1 MPDQEPV
8 NQAPEASGEE
18 AAIQAAN
25 SVNEELKGEAEA
37 ERAIERGGARTA
49 GCTPAT
55 LAIIGLA
62 IVIIVALAVVIIPNL
77 GAGTSSSPAPTN
89 AAAGS
94 ASNVPSAAGV
104 EATASVSTPA
114 SQATS
119 SPAAANLDGD
129 WVLVSGLM
137 NPLTDMP
144 FACSGCSALTV
155 TVDPPEASIDISG
168 TTITG
173 GEYKTGF
180 IATLAGDKCVIEQE
194 AKIDATVSGG
204 VDLNKNYGTLVID
217 GTPTAFHGC
226 DANYQPIPATGPE
239 LGHFSRLFYV
249 KDETLYLCQNL
260 NATFDACTG
269 PNGGATTDPI
279 ATFQR

>member
-1 MPDQEPV
+1 MPDQEDSDQQLG
-8 NQAPEASGEE
+8 N
-18 AAIQAAN
+18 AA
-25 SVNEELKGEAEA
+25 NEELKRQADAESA
-37 ERAIERGGARTA
+37 TKRANARTA

-62 IVIIVALAVVIIPNL
+62 IVIIVALAIVIIPGL
-77 GAGTSSSPAPTN
+77 GAGPSSSPAPTN
-89 AAAGS
+89 GATVTAAATPSLEAVATS
-94 ASNVPSAAGV
+94 A
-104 EATASVSTPA
+104 
-114 SQATS
+114 ATS
-119 SPAAANLDGD
+119 SPAAAGLDGD
-129 WVLVSGLM
+129 WVLVSGLT

-226 DANYQPIPATGPE
+226 DANYQPIPQTGPE

-249 KDETLYLCQNL
+249 KGETLYLCQNL

-269 PNGGATTDPI
+269 PNGGATTDPL

>member
-25 SVNEELKGEAEA
+25 SVNEELKREAEA
-37 ERAIERGGARTA
+37 ERAISRGGARTV
-49 GCTPAT
+49 GCSPAT

-94 ASNVPSAAGV
+94 TTTPTSEAPPSS
-104 EATASVSTPA
+104 E
-114 SQATS
+114 ATS

>member
-1 MPDQEPV
+1 MPEREPV
-8 NQAPEASGEE
+8 NRGPEPSGED
-18 AAIQAAN
+18 AAVRAGNA
-25 SVNEELKGEAEA
+25 VNDEFKRQVDE
-37 ERAIERGGARTA
+37 ERAMSRANARTV

-62 IVIIVALAVVIIPNL
+62 IVVIVALAVVIIPIL

-89 AAAGS
+89 AATAS
-94 ASNVPSAAGV
+94 ASSVPSVAGL
-104 EATASVSTPA
+104 EATASVAAPPSG
-114 SQATS
+114 ATS

-129 WVLVSGLM
+129 WVLVSGLT

-144 FACSGCSALTV
+144 FACSGCSAYTV
-155 TVDPPEASIDISG
+155 TVDPPEASIEISG

-180 IATLAGDKCVIEQE
+180 TATLAGDKCAIEQQ
-194 AKIDATVSGG
+194 ARIDATVSGG

-217 GTPTAFHGC
+217 GTPTAFVGC
-226 DANYQPIPATGPE
+226 DANYQPIPQTGPE

-269 PNGGATTDPI
+269 PNGGAAQPL
-279 ATFQR
+279 ATFSRH

>member
-1 MPDQEPV
+1 MPDQEPL
-8 NQAPEASGEE
+8 NQGPVTGGED
-18 AAIQAAN
+18 AAEQAGNA
-25 SVNEELKGEAEA
+25 VNEELKRQAGEEA
-37 ERAIERGGARTA
+37 AMKRANTRTA

-62 IVIIVALAVVIIPNL
+62 IVVIVGLALAIGTNL
-77 GAGTSSSPAPTN
+77 FAGTTSSPAPTN
-89 AAAGS
+89 GAPPSGS
-94 ASNVPSAAGV
+94 SVPSNATS
-104 EATASVSTPA
+104 EATASPT
-114 SQATS
+114 
-119 SPAAANLDGD
+119 PAAAGLDGD
-129 WVLVSGLM
+129 WVLVSGLV

-180 IATLAGDKCVIEQE
+180 TATLAGDRCAIEQQ
-194 AKIDATVSGG
+194 ARIDATVSGV
-204 VDLNKNYGTLVID
+204 VDLNHNYGTLVID
-217 GTPTAFHGC
+217 GTPTAFLGC
-226 DANYQPIPATGPE
+226 DANYQPIPQTGPD

-249 KDETLYLCQNL
+249 KDDTLYLCQNL

-269 PNGGATTDPI
+269 PNGGAATDPL

>member
-1 MPDQEPV
+1 VPDQEPV

-25 SVNEELKGEAEA
+25 SVNEELKREAEA
-37 ERAIERGGARTA
+37 ERAISRGGARTA

-89 AAAGS
+89 AAS
-94 ASNVPSAAGV
+94 ASSATTATSTS
-104 EATASVSTPA
+104 EATST

>member
-1 MPDQEPV
+1 VPDQEPV

-77 GAGTSSSPAPTN
+77 GSGTSSSPAPTN
-89 AAAGS
+89 GAPASS
-94 ASNVPSAAGV
+94 ASTATPTSEAPPSS
-104 EATASVSTPA
+104 E
-114 SQATS
+114 ATS

>member
-1 MPDQEPV
+1 MPDQEPL
-8 NQAPEASGEE
+8 NQGPVTSGED
-18 AAIQAAN
+18 AAEQAGNA
-25 SVNEELKGEAEA
+25 VNEELKRQAGEEA
-37 ERAIERGGARTA
+37 AMKRANTRTA

-62 IVIIVALAVVIIPNL
+62 IVVIVGLALAIGTNL
-77 GAGTSSSPAPTN
+77 FAGTTSSPAPTN
-89 AAAGS
+89 GAPPSGS
-94 ASNVPSAAGV
+94 SVPSNATS
-104 EATASVSTPA
+104 EATASPT
-114 SQATS
+114 
-119 SPAAANLDGD
+119 PAAAGLDGD
-129 WVLVSGLM
+129 WVLVSGLV

-180 IATLAGDKCVIEQE
+180 TATLAGDRCAIEQQ
-194 AKIDATVSGG
+194 ARIDATVSGG
-204 VDLNKNYGTLVID
+204 VDLNHNYGTLVID
-217 GTPTAFHGC
+217 GTPTAFLGC
-226 DANYQPIPATGPE
+226 DANYQPIPQTGPD

-249 KDETLYLCQNL
+249 KDDTLYLCQNL

-269 PNGGATTDPI
+269 PNGGAATDPL
-279 ATFQR
+279 ATFER

>member
-1 MPDQEPV
+1 MPDQEDSDQQLG
-8 NQAPEASGEE
+8 N
-18 AAIQAAN
+18 AA
-25 SVNEELKGEAEA
+25 NEELKRQVDEENAMK
-37 ERAIERGGARTA
+37 RGSARTA

-77 GAGTSSSPAPTN
+77 GAGSSSSPAPTN
-89 AAAGS
+89 GASAPAALATS
-94 ASNVPSAAGV
+94 TSEAIASSAA
-104 EATASVSTPA
+104 S
-114 SQATS
+114 S

-155 TVDPPEASIDISG
+155 VVDPPEASIDISG

-173 GEYKTGF
+173 GKYKTGF
-180 IATLAGDKCVIEQE
+180 TATLAGDKCAIEQQ
-194 AKIDATVSGG
+194 ARIDATVSGG
-204 VDLNKNYGTLVID
+204 VDLNNDYGTLVID

-226 DANYQPIPATGPE
+226 DANYQPIPQTGPE

-249 KDETLYLCQNL
+249 KGETLYLCQNL

-269 PNGGATTDPI
+269 PNGGATTDPL